1 MKKFEIKTS
10 RKGNNVSLSLT
21 GNLTLE
27 NISAIYDDLKKINL
41 SSEKLTV
48 KISEVESIDL
58 TMLQLLYSMK
68 KQHGTGKLVLETEVP
83 DDLKILLDKT
93 GFTDLT
99 NLKN

>member
-10 RKGNNVSLSLT
+10 RKGNNISLSLT

-27 NISAIYDDLKKINL
+27 NSSAIYEDLKKICSGSENL
-41 SSEKLTV
+41 TL

-58 TMLQLLYSMK
+58 TMIQLVYSIK
-68 KQHGTGKLVLETEVP
+68 KHRGAGKFTLETILP
-83 DDLKILLDKT
+83 DDLKILMDKT

-99 NLKN
+99 NK